1 VDSWYDNQ
9 FGAQPMVP
17 DYMSQAYKTPEE
29 LALEEAMLM
38 PPPMPASYP
47 PPVVEPPPEEEA
59 APYPPPMP
67 GYLPAYTQAPGGYP
81 RAALPS
87 PIAGGNAPF
96 ERYAQTYLG
105 RDRNDDPF
113 ANLLPT
119 PAAERTPRS
128 LDVGGMGGYG
138 SRYASRDMLG
148 APWDRQAERERN
160 DFIQRFPRLRDRM
173 GSLSRM
179 SDRRGY

>member
-1 VDSWYDNQ
+1 
-9 FGAQPMVP
+9 
-17 DYMSQAYKTPEE
+17 
-29 LALEEAMLM
+29 
-38 PPPMPASYP
+38 
-47 PPVVEPPPEEEA
+47 
-59 APYPPPMP
+59 MP